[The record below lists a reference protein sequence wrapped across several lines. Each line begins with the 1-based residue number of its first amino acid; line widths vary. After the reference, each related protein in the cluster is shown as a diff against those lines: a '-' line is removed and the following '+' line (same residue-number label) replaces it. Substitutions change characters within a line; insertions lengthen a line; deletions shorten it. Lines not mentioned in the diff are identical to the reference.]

1 MSKKSQSQ
9 LMDIVGETY
18 SSSQLPH
25 FWEVVYQEGLR
36 GNHIPFLGADPREYG
51 HGPVSTDLTAA
62 AEIVYQ
68 LLSRSTVSELQ
79 RCIAL
84 LDIQQ
89 KRDVFA
95 VYKHLLRAWN
105 TQHLSQLN

>member
-1 MSKKSQSQ
+1 
-9 LMDIVGETY
+9 MDIVSETY
-18 SSSQLPH
+18 SSSQLPL

-36 GNHIPFLGADPREYG
+36 GNHIPFLGTDPKDFA
-51 HGPVSTDLTAA
+51 HGPVSADLTAA

-68 LLSRSTVSELQ
+68 LLSRTTFSELQ
-79 RCIAL
+79 RSVAR

-105 TQHLSQLN
+105 NQHLSQLN